1 MVWLTLRA
9 YVDNFSFREI
19 IFSFNLFT
27 RNTGTE
33 QLTTGT
39 LLCERSLEPIHV
51 AKTIPMKRHSTLP
64 SPHDPW

>member
-1 MVWLTLRA
+1 MQKKVVWLTLRA

-33 QLTTGT
+33 L
-39 LLCERSLEPIHV
+39 SH
-51 AKTIPMKRHSTLP
+51 
-64 SPHDPW
+64 